1 MASDSNSRPPSVN
14 GYKHGRVP
22 RDVRRSQLLEL
33 AEPLFMEKG
42 YAGFSIDDLCRAAG
56 VSRPIVY
63 EHFGS
68 KDGIYI
74 ACLRRIRDELD
85 QALLA
90 AAADGSDLL
99 STVQNAAEAWF
110 SIVQRDPRRWSLVY
124 GGTTGLVGPLAD
136 QLAELRDATVA
147 QIGLVARY
155 YAPDAS
161 DEQVAA
167 WAHSVSGAGEQLGR
181 WWLRN
186 QRIPRKRVVAFYSDF
201 LFAAANHLIATSS
214 AAAARDG
221 NGTGDGNGTRKTKP
235 RRGAKKKTADPV

>member
-1 MASDSNSRPPSVN
+1 MAKNPDSQPPAVN

-74 ACLRRIRDELD
+74 ACLRVIRDELD

-90 AAADGSDLL
+90 AAADGSDLR
-99 STVQNAAEAWF
+99 STVQSAAEAWF
-110 SIVQRDPRRWSLVY
+110 AIVQRDPQRWSLVY

-147 QIGLVARY
+147 KIGLVARH

-161 DEQVAA
+161 AEEVSA

-186 QRIPRKRVVAFYSDF
+186 PRIPRKRVVAFYSDF
-201 LFAAANHLIATSS
+201 LYAAANHLIEASN
-214 AAAARDG
+214 G
-221 NGTGDGNGTRKTKP
+221 NGSSNGSATRK
-235 RRGAKKKTADPV
+235 AKAGRAKQKAPDPA

>member
-1 MASDSNSRPPSVN
+1 MAKTAAEQQGSVN

-22 RDVRRSQLLEL
+22 RKVRRTQLLEL
-33 AEPLFMEKG
+33 GEQLFMEKG
-42 YAGFSIDDLCRAAG
+42 YGGFSIDDLCRAAG

-74 ACLRRIRDELD
+74 ACLRRIRSELEH
-85 QALLA
+85 ALLA
-90 AAADGSDLL
+90 AAGDGSDLL

-136 QLAELRDATVA
+136 QLAELRDITVA
-147 QIGLVARY
+147 HIGLVLRQ

-161 DEQVAA
+161 EEEVTL

-181 WWLRN
+181 WWLRHP
-186 QRIPRKRVVAFYSDF
+186 RIPRKRIVAFYRDF
-201 LFAAANHLIATSS
+201 LYHFAHHT
-214 AAAARDG
+214 
-221 NGTGDGNGTRKTKP
+221 
-235 RRGAKKKTADPV
+235 